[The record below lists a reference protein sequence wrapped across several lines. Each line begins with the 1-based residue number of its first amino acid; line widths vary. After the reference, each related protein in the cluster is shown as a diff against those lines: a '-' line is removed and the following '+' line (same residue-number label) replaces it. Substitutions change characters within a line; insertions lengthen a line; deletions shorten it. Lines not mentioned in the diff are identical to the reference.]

1 MRLGPAIRNLNSG
14 RGRRWAA
21 RLALPALL
29 ALGVSGLAPPAI
41 AAGSSQPFIVAT
53 SAEPDSIDITR
64 GIFPPVNYVSLRN
77 IYEALWGYANDGK
90 VKQTV
95 ATWTVSPDHKV
106 ITFHLK
112 HGIHFQSGD
121 ELTASDVVFGYDR
134 LVKLT
139 HPFMRHA
146 KFIQSVKALNKYTVQ
161 IVFKR
166 PDVTFFNGVSLFP
179 ADKAYHD
186 RVGEKYFQDHP
197 DGIGPYKFVQ
207 YKRGQY
213 MDMEAWPGYYGK
225 QPQIK
230 HVRFMFV
237 KDNQT
242 RVAMLEA
249 GDADMIMDA
258 PFTEVAKL
266 KSEGFNVVKLPAN
279 PTVSIEFD
287 MLNTKAP
294 WHDIRVREAIAHAVD
309 AGAIIKGLFEGVPDR
324 YPRLAPGEAGFDP
337 TLKNYTYNP
346 KLAKKL
352 LAEAGYPHGFT
363 MPLYYTGGFFYGFR
377 QTTEAVVLYLKQV
390 GIICDVHELE
400 GPKGFS
406 FVANVA
412 KHPNIPYVSISGM
425 PIANSGLPS
434 LEALYLSFYPSSP
447 FVLYHYPEI
456 INGINQAQSELD
468 PVKRADDIKRMNKFL
483 YDQYASI
490 TLWDGMSVFAMK
502 KNVHYQPIEHRMP
515 FLVMEN
521 VHVTK

>member
-1 MRLGPAIRNLNSG
+1 MISSSSDPKL
-14 RGRRWAA
+14 RRRRAPRRAA
-21 RLALPALL
+21 RVALPALL
-29 ALGVSGLAPPAI
+29 ALGTGWLAAHPVEAQTPK
-41 AAGSSQPFIVAT
+41 PFIVAT

-77 IYEALWGYANDGK
+77 IFEALWGYDNDGK
-90 VKQTV
+90 VKSTV
-95 ATWTVSPDHKV
+95 ATWEVAPDHMM

-112 HGIHFQSGD
+112 HGVHFQSGD
-121 ELTASDVVFGYDR
+121 ELTAEDVVYGYDR

-139 HPFMRHA
+139 PPFMRHA
-146 KFIQSVKALNKYTVQ
+146 KFVKSVKALDKYTVQ
-161 IVFKR
+161 ITFKK
-166 PDVTFFNGVSLFP
+166 PDVTFFDGVSLFP

-186 RVGEKYFQDHP
+186 KVGEKYFADHP
-197 DGIGPYKFVQ
+197 DGIGPYKFVD

-225 QPQIK
+225 QPEIK

-242 RVAMLEA
+242 RVAMLQA
-249 GDADMIMDA
+249 GDADMIMDT

-266 KSEGFNVVKLPAN
+266 KSNGFNIVKLPAN

-309 AGAIIKGLFEGVPDR
+309 AHAIIKGLFEGVPNR
-324 YPRLAPGEAGFDP
+324 YPRLAPGEVGFDP
-337 TLKNYTYNP
+337 SLKNYTYDP

-352 LAEAGYPHGFT
+352 LAEAGYPNGFT

-377 QTTEAVVLYLKQV
+377 ETTEAVVLYLKQV
-390 GIICDVHELE
+390 GITCDVHELE

-406 FVANVA
+406 FVANVSR
-412 KHPNIPYVSISGM
+412 HPDMPFVAISGM
-425 PIANSGLPS
+425 PVANSGLPS

-456 INGINQAQSELD
+456 INGINEAQKELN
-468 PVKRADDIKRMNKFL
+468 PVKLADDVKGMEKFL

-490 TLWDGMSVFAMK
+490 TLWEGMSVFAMRK
-502 KNVHYQPIEHRMP
+502 DVHYQPIEHRMP
-515 FLVMEN
+515 FLTMEN